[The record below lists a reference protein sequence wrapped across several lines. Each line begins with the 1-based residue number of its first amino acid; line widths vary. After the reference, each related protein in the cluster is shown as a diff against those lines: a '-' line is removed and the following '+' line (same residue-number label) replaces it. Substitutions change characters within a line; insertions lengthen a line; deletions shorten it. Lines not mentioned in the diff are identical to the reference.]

1 MIHFRAVYACFL
13 ARLREFYRD
22 KASLY
27 WHLFL
32 PCFIILAFYFIFG
45 KGEHPVYKVGV
56 AGGLSQELKEKESFF
71 QLKYVQFIPQS
82 EEEGRHKVQYHKL
95 DMLVQTA
102 EPPLKYWTNPSSKNG
117 YFVERLLKGHYQG
130 RIEKHSIAGKP
141 ISYVEWVFPG
151 IIALNLLFGCLW
163 GVGWTI
169 VKYRDE
175 GYLKRLYASPL
186 KVHQFIL
193 GQTLARLVI
202 VSVVTSF
209 LLVIGSLLIGFKIQ
223 GSFLDLAVCYFFGAL
238 ALTAI
243 GLLVSTRTTSKEF
256 ADGVL
261 NVFSWPM
268 ILFSGMWFSMEGA
281 VDWMKYVSYAFPLTH
296 LIEST
301 RRIMLE
307 GVGLFQVWPHIGA
320 MMLFSLILYIIIFS
334 IFKWNEK

>member
-1 MIHFRAVYACFL
+1 MIHFRAIYACFL

-56 AGGLSQELKEKESFF
+56 AGGLIQELKEKEPFF

-82 EEEGRHKVQYHKL
+82 EEEGRHKVKYHKL

-102 EPPLKYWTNPSSKNG
+102 ESPLKYWTNPSSKNG
-117 YFVERLLKGHYQG
+117 YFTERLLKGHYQG
-130 RIEKHSIAGKP
+130 LVEKHSISGKP

-209 LLVIGSLLIGFKIQ
+209 LLVVGSLLIGLKIQ
-223 GSFLDLAVCYFFGAL
+223 GSYLDLAVCYFFGAL
-238 ALTAI
+238 ALTAV

-281 VDWMKYVSYAFPLTH
+281 VDWMRYVSYAFPLTH

-307 GVGLFQVWPHIGA
+307 GVSLLQVWSHVGA
-320 MMLFSLILYIIIFS
+320 MVLFSLILYIIIFS